1 MNAALDTAAASRAT
15 FHPGVEKHHGFGDPI
30 TVGAAAAPFLVS
42 GFFHVHMLR
51 VAHGFL
57 CGGPCWDTRKGVPVP
72 TAGSPTRHGLP
83 PSFGDE
89 GGRFQT
95 CSVGAIMANTTPMG
109 RIAPASKPSTGNTP
123 HFDPVALHGEAINAC
138 AMATYYTRKGN
149 HAGAARKAVQALGA
163 LRRLQSVA
171 AKAPASPCTNCR
183 DNFPLPEA
191 LDVFDRMVIAGY
203 VERRSACDRCP
214 SGAKPCLALV
224 VKGGVA

>member
-1 MNAALDTAAASRAT
+1 
-15 FHPGVEKHHGFGDPI
+15 
-30 TVGAAAAPFLVS
+30 
-42 GFFHVHMLR
+42 
-51 VAHGFL
+51 
-57 CGGPCWDTRKGVPVP
+57 
-72 TAGSPTRHGLP
+72 
-83 PSFGDE
+83 
-89 GGRFQT
+89 
-95 CSVGAIMANTTPMG
+95 MANTAPMG
-109 RIAPASKPSTGNTP
+109 RIAPASKLSTGNTP
-123 HFDPVALHGEAINAC
+123 HLDPVALHGEAINAC

-191 LDVFDRMVIAGY
+191 LDVFDSMVIAGY

-214 SGAKPCLALV
+214 SDAKPCLALV

>member
-1 MNAALDTAAASRAT
+1 
-15 FHPGVEKHHGFGDPI
+15 
-30 TVGAAAAPFLVS
+30 
-42 GFFHVHMLR
+42 
-51 VAHGFL
+51 
-57 CGGPCWDTRKGVPVP
+57 
-72 TAGSPTRHGLP
+72 
-83 PSFGDE
+83 
-89 GGRFQT
+89 
-95 CSVGAIMANTTPMG
+95 MANTAPMG

-171 AKAPASPCTNCR
+171 VKTPASPCTNCR
-183 DNFPLPEA
+183 DNFPLPVA

-214 SGAKPCLALV
+214 GAVKPCLANV
-224 VKGGVA
+224 AGKGAQA